1 MNRVSYRSDIVGFGL
16 HMICMMY
23 IYYDCSDPRLAPLV
37 PRPAPPWQRLDRSF
51 IVSPLKILAPLLPVP
66 MYIYNTCTVFYQ

>member
-23 IYYDCSDPRLAPLV
+23 IYYDCSDPR
-37 PRPAPPWQRLDRSF
+37 PAPPAGPP
-51 IVSPLKILAPLLPVP
+51 PLAEAGQVLYRFPTKNPGAAPV
-66 MYIYNTCTVFYQ
+66 CTNVHI